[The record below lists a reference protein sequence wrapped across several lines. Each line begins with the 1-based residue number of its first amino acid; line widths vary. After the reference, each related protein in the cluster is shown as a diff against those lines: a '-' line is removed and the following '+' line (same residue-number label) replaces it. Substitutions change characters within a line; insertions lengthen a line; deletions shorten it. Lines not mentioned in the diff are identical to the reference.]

1 MDRKTQRVF
10 RLENKFDKVPGT
22 CPRDERERERERINE
37 EESHFLWRFVIG
49 QEADYRGNKGTPF
62 FERDDLSLPVCV
74 ERKRHAVAKSLQN
87 KQNGRD

>member
-22 CPRDERERERERINE
+22 YPREEKRREREDH

-49 QEADYRGNKGTPF
+49 READYRGNKGTPF

-74 ERKRHAVAKSLQN
+74 ERKRHAVAKSSQN